1 MSVYLA
7 MIGPVLGIVHSGF
20 QSSADRYAYR
30 PGAMFSVAVVV
41 LLALSTGI
49 LSQTMRRLSVVMILV
64 RCAGLGVM
72 AERQVGVWRSDETMW
87 LTVLGYF
94 PAWHPNKDL
103 QVRQDHYAR
112 GRYKEALP
120 HLQKAIDE
128 GQRAFDA
135 HLYMGLSLQR
145 LGDEDGAR
153 FHLKRGIELAPDS
166 VFHLQRATIGHIEGG
181 RFDIARQL
189 IRRVQELAPELRG
202 SLRQLAL
209 LNLEQGDIPAARKI
223 LQGMVNE
230 RPEDAPSWVLLGVI
244 EQLTGHVEQARGYYR
259 EALAADPGSRD
270 ARHNLSELEKSTE
283 EQTSQ

>member
-153 FHLKRGIELAPDS
+153 FI
-166 VFHLQRATIGHIEGG
+166 
-181 RFDIARQL
+181 
-189 IRRVQELAPELRG
+189 
-202 SLRQLAL
+202 
-209 LNLEQGDIPAARKI
+209 
-223 LQGMVNE
+223 
-230 RPEDAPSWVLLGVI
+230 
-244 EQLTGHVEQARGYYR
+244 
-259 EALAADPGSRD
+259 
-270 ARHNLSELEKSTE
+270 
-283 EQTSQ
+283 